1 MLLASLGTWS
11 IRLLIECSLDL
22 SFHFDGIWW
31 SATALVVV
39 EAAASALD
47 SVSSLGLNRC
57 YMDLIWFD
65 VVCIHEHLGVEL
77 ENLVFLKKTYVFWV
91 TQKKEGK
98 WPSRYIY
105 IYIYVVLQYITL
117 YVYTR
122 HYGHIL
128 KDDGCNA
135 LKPDVWNSIV

>member
-1 MLLASLGTWS
+1 M
-11 IRLLIECSLDL
+11 
-22 SFHFDGIWW
+22 F
-31 SATALVVV
+31 
-39 EAAASALD
+39 
-47 SVSSLGLNRC
+47 
-57 YMDLIWFD
+57 
-65 VVCIHEHLGVEL
+65 
-77 ENLVFLKKTYVFWV
+77 FWV

-98 WPSRYIY
+98 WPSRY